1 MHKNRRPKSY
11 ENERAKRNKTKE
23 NMVNQLQNDVDMKSE
38 IIGVYLIWLIKVLTI
53 GQIQVEN
60 DMDMCYG

>member
-1 MHKNRRPKSY
+1 
-11 ENERAKRNKTKE
+11 
-23 NMVNQLQNDVDMKSE
+23 MVNQLQNDVDMKSE